1 MFTNTGKFVFH
12 VVRSAITVLFFSFA
26 ILAFS
31 AIPTFAS
38 HAVDST
44 FGSLFGKWKGKGVI
58 VLSADKPEE
67 NITCRLNYTR
77 VSDSKLNAGIR
88 CATVDFKIDAKG
100 DLTYNKI
107 SNSFHGRLK
116 DQGTGWTLIL
126 VGGKPKE
133 QQIRF
138 GLGIPEVAV
147 NGWLDIDNQRK
158 SSHSWFAQR
167 VTPAGLKLLLRI
179 KFQR

>member
-1 MFTNTGKFVFH
+1 MFH
-12 VVRSAITVLFFSFA
+12 PVRNAISALCFSLA
-26 ILAFS
+26 ILALS
-31 AIPTFAS
+31 ASPVLAEG
-38 HAVDST
+38 AVDNM
-44 FGSLFGKWKGKGVI
+44 FGSILGKWKGKGVI

-67 NITCRLNYTR
+67 NITCRITYAR
-77 VSDSKLNAGIR
+77 VSDSVLNAGIR

-107 SNSFHGRLK
+107 SKTFSGRLK

-133 QQIRF
+133 KQIRF

-147 NGWLDIDNQRK
+147 NGWLDINIQGK

-179 KFQR
+179 QFQR